1 MVFFPLP
8 VVVPHQL
15 ATLKRACCG
24 FFLKKQRVA
33 ANSASERLWEL
44 LSAGVVAAVGKAQ
57 TICSAA
63 GTQPVSWVWLKWMP
77 AQPSG
82 MVCLP
87 WCIPTLAWWR
97 LGDARPASLLCIVT
111 QIVQEQ
117 QSSHHGML
125 SKESEPGALQ
135 ISIFSPP
142 RAAKAVLSQEGC
154 MKYACHSC
162 ARH

>member
-1 MVFFPLP
+1 MRERRGSGARCFFFFPLP
-8 VVVPHQL
+8 VIPHQP
-15 ATLKRACCG
+15 ATLKRARCG

-44 LSAGVVAAVGKAQ
+44 LSAGVVAAAGKAQ
-57 TICSAA
+57 TTCSAA
-63 GTQPVSWVWLKWMP
+63 GTQPASWVWSKWMP

-82 MVCLP
+82 TVLLP
-87 WCIPTLAWWR
+87 WCIPTLARQR
-97 LGDARPASLLCIVT
+97 LGDARPASLLRIVA

-135 ISIFSPP
+135 INIFSPP
-142 RAAKAVLSQEGC
+142 CYLKGAV
-154 MKYACHSC
+154 
-162 ARH
+162 